1 MRRRAEREDY
11 RHARRTGG
19 WGKALLILVA
29 LLLVAAVLY
38 FSGLGR
44 TLYTSRTTE
53 FGLRDIGELATQEA
67 YYTNINTISNP
78 NRTIVGI
85 SIPFTSSKALCSY
98 SGTIKAGLDFAEIVT
113 ETDPIR
119 KRIRLKMPGVRV
131 LSNEIDLD
139 SLKIYDES
147 NSIFNQIRIEN
158 MNQSLIVMKD
168 EAKKQAL
175 EGGLLGAARTH
186 AELLIRT
193 ILNSIP
199 ELEGYTCEFVWPEE
213 DGTV

>member
-1 MRRRAEREDY
+1 MLTREAADSLRAVRDDV
-11 RHARRTGG
+11 
-19 WGKALLILVA
+19 VA
-29 LLLVAAVLY
+29 QGY
-38 FSGLGR
+38 
-44 TLYTSRTTE
+44 
-53 FGLRDIGELATQEA
+53 
-67 YYTNINTISNP
+67 
-78 NRTIVGI
+78 
-85 SIPFTSSKALCSY
+85 
-98 SGTIKAGLDFAEIVT
+98 
-113 ETDPIR
+113 
-119 KRIRLKMPGVRV
+119 
-131 LSNEIDLD
+131 

-175 EGGLLGAARTH
+175 DGGLLNAAKTH

-213 DGTV
+213 DDTV